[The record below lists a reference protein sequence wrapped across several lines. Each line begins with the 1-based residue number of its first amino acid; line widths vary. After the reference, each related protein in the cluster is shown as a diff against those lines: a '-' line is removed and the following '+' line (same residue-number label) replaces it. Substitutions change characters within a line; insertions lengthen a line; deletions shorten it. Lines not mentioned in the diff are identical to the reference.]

1 MQYKAINPINHNGTI
16 YQRGEVFEAHPSE
29 MQQALEV
36 GAVEPSHEPY
46 GASDSEGG
54 HHD

>member
-1 MQYKAINPINHNGTI
+1 MQYQAISRINHNGTI
-16 YQRGEVFEAHPSE
+16 YEPGEFFDAHPTE

-36 GAVEPSHEPY
+36 GAVAPAHEPY
-46 GASDSEGG
+46 SASDSEGG